1 MMTRSIISF
10 NILAFVCHGHN
21 CLYSVSANTQHFNTS
36 KDEISWI
43 VDSQQNPFSLRTS
56 NLLLVQYQVNIKYIC
71 SFVKYYIHTI

>member
-21 CLYSVSANTQHFNTS
+21 HLYSVSANTQHLNTS

-43 VDSQQNPFSLRTS
+43 VDSQQNLFSLCIS
-56 NLLLVQYQVNIKYIC
+56 NLLLIRYQIIKKYIC
-71 SFVKYYIHTI
+71 SFVEYRMRTI

>member
-43 VDSQQNPFSLRTS
+43 IDSQQNPFSLRTS
-56 NLLLVQYQVNIKYIC
+56 NLLLIQYQINKKYIC
-71 SFVKYYIHTI
+71 SFVKYRIRTI